1 MNKNDLLKSISE
13 QNRIL
18 HKVSENN
25 THEIKSTSRLK
36 TLSLT
41 LKVEETRLPKPNGVM
56 PIIKTLQNISEELY
70 ISTKELVNKDR
81 YNLRRV
87 TKEIQYYSLEMVE
100 LIQSYNNY
108 IRFIMDNDMKIEKT
122 IDEFTEEDIK
132 EWSKPK

>member
-87 TKEIQYYSLEMVE
+87 TKEIQDYSLEMAE
-100 LIQSYNNY
+100 LIQSYNN
-108 IRFIMDNDMKIEKT
+108 
-122 IDEFTEEDIK
+122 
-132 EWSKPK
+132 